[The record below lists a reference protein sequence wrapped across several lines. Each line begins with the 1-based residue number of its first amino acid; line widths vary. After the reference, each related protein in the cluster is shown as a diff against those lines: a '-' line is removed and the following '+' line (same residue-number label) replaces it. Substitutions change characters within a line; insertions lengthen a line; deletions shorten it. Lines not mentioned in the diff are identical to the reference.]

1 MLNPQVYLSPDASL
15 KRLEAPYVYQRATD
29 DLLQVSEEA
38 FGFLQDC
45 LCGASAAQADA
56 EFLARCLNE
65 GLLERRPE
73 TAYRRQTVA
82 VGDTPSLRY
91 LLVHLTSRCNLSC
104 AHCYCGAAGSQDLS
118 VFGFR
123 RMLEEFEAGGGLRLT
138 LSGGE
143 PLLHPF
149 FWQLNDM
156 LPGYDLR
163 VILCTNGTLL
173 DRRAAM
179 RLNVHEVRVSLDG
192 LETGHD
198 AVRGP
203 GSFGRAL
210 EGLRMAREVGLP
222 VSVAS
227 TVNALNLGDFR
238 RLATLVADLDVWQ
251 WTIDVPAQA
260 GRLLDHP
267 ELQAPLDEAVAA
279 LDYAIPA
286 GTHNDNEGHL
296 CGAHMATVLPD
307 GSVAKCGLLS
317 DVAGGIL
324 EDGLHTAWM
333 ALPHLGVESLGE
345 PCQSCAFVTTCR
357 GGCRYRAGGLHS
369 GGPDPVQC
377 RRLAAT

>member
-1 MLNPQVYLSPDASL
+1 MLVPQVYLSPDASL

-29 DLLQVSEEA
+29 DLSEVSEEA

-45 LCGASAAQADA
+45 VRGASVAQADA
-56 EFLARCLNE
+56 EFLARCLSE
-65 GLLERRPE
+65 GLLERHPE
-73 TAYRRQTVA
+73 TAYRRQGVA
-82 VGDTPSLRY
+82 VSDVPSLRY

-104 AHCYCGAAGSQDLS
+104 AHCYCGEAGSDDLS
-118 VFGFR
+118 VFRFR
-123 RMLEEFEAGGGLRLT
+123 RMLEEFESGGGLRLI

-156 LPGYDLR
+156 LPGYDVR
-163 VILCTNGTLL
+163 VVLSTNGTLL
-173 DRRAAM
+173 DRRSVA
-179 RLNVHEVRVSLDG
+179 RLNAHEVQVSLDG
-192 LETGHD
+192 LQTSHD
-198 AVRGP
+198 TVRGR

-210 EGLRMAREVGLP
+210 AGLRVAREAGLQ

-227 TVNALNLGDFR
+227 TVTSFNLNDFR
-238 RLATLVADLDVWQ
+238 ELAMLVADLDVWQ
-251 WTIDVPAQA
+251 WTIDVPASA
-260 GRLLDHP
+260 GRCVDHAELL
-267 ELQAPLDEAVAA
+267 APLDEAVAM

-286 GTHNDNEGHL
+286 GIHGDNEGHL

-317 DVAGGIL
+317 DVRGGTL
-324 EDGLHTAWM
+324 DDGLHAAWM
-333 ALPHLGVESLGE
+333 ALPHLGVDSLGE
-345 PCQSCAFVTTCR
+345 PCRSCAFVATCR

>member
-1 MLNPQVYLSPDASL
+1 MLNPHVYLSPDASL

-29 DLLQVSEEA
+29 DLVQVSEEA

-45 LCGASAAQADA
+45 VCGTPAAQADA
-56 EFLARCLNE
+56 DFLARCLDQ
-65 GLLERRPE
+65 GLLERHPE
-73 TAYRRQTVA
+73 TVYRRQGVA
-82 VGDTPSLRY
+82 VGDAPSLRY

-104 AHCYCGAAGSQDLS
+104 AHCYCGEAGSEDLS
-118 VFGFR
+118 AFRFR
-123 RMLEEFEAGGGLRLT
+123 RMLEEFEAGGGLRLI

-156 LPGYDLR
+156 LPSYDVR
-163 VILCTNGTLL
+163 VVLCTNGTLL

-179 RLNVHEVRVSLDG
+179 RLNAHEVQVSLDG
-192 LETGHD
+192 LEASND

-203 GSFGRAL
+203 GSFRRAL
-210 EGLRMAREVGLP
+210 AGLRVAREVGLQ

-227 TVNALNLGDFR
+227 TVNAFNLHDFR
-238 RLATLVADLDVWQ
+238 ELAALVAELDVWQ

-260 GRLLDHP
+260 GRCLDHP
-267 ELQAPLDEAVAA
+267 ELQAPLDEAVAV

-286 GTHNDNEGHL
+286 GIHNDNEGHL

-307 GSVAKCGLLS
+307 GSVAKCGLLR
-317 DVAGGIL
+317 DVRGGIL
-324 EDGLHTAWM
+324 EDGLHAAWM
-333 ALPHLGVESLGE
+333 ALPHPSVDSLGE
-345 PCQSCAFVTTCR
+345 PCRSCAFVTTCR

-377 RRLAAT
+377 RRLAVT